1 MKHPARKL
9 AESIFDGTHGMDDA
23 ALKAIDTL
31 LRGETLT
38 PPKSV
43 NDKRRAGKDDRK
55 EGLSEG

>member
-1 MKHPARKL
+1 
-9 AESIFDGTHGMDDA
+9 MDDA